1 MTTTKL
7 VTAQG
12 VAMSDPAIEA
22 AQRAWDTTAEL
33 TTDLQ
38 YTVNP
43 YAVAKAAA
51 REALRPIRELYEE
64 QSGDS
69 DESAELWVF
78 LNKLAPLIFT
88 TEELER

>member
-1 MTTTKL
+1 
-7 VTAQG
+7 
-12 VAMSDPAIEA
+12 MSDPSIEA
-22 AQRAWDTTAEL
+22 ARNALAKVGFGRSGHVQR
-33 TTDLQ
+33 
-38 YTVNP
+38 V
-43 YAVAKAAA
+43 AAA